1 MDVPVQY
8 FQAVIAVETAVTG
21 VLLFQIRF
29 FDTNKDATRKFGAD
43 PRLRVLLLIVLTATI
58 FGSLEAIREHW
69 GSWSAVLVTVGLAV
83 SVLPILL
90 RALPPLQ
97 RDARTQQRHPQFL
110 DHGARPRPLRRDRH
124 RHRCPS
130 MNPAPSTFGL
140 SASGHAGR
148 RISLAWNRTVHGWSA
163 VAAAPPCPSASALT
177 TRSPENDTPV
187 PRHPEDDAGSRFL
200 HTR

>member
-8 FQAVIAVETAVTG
+8 FQSVISLETAVTG

-29 FDTNKDATRKFGAD
+29 FDTNKDATREFGAD

-83 SVLPILL
+83 SALPILL

-97 RDARTQQRHPQFL
+97 RDAQTQQRQPHFWTTALGLVLYAVIVTVIVAHP
-110 DHGARPRPLRRDRH
+110 
-124 RHRCPS
+124 
-130 MNPAPSTFGL
+130 
-140 SASGHAGR
+140 
-148 RISLAWNRTVHGWSA
+148 
-163 VAAAPPCPSASALT
+163 
-177 TRSPENDTPV
+177 
-187 PRHPEDDAGSRFL
+187 
-200 HTR
+200 

>member
-8 FQAVIAVETAVTG
+8 FQSVIAVETAVTG

-29 FDTNKDATRKFGAD
+29 FDTNEDTTREFGAD
-43 PRLRVLLLIVLTATI
+43 LRLRVVLLIVLTATI

-97 RDARTQQRHPQFL
+97 RDAQTQQRQPHFWTTVLGLVLYAVIVTVIVAHP
-110 DHGARPRPLRRDRH
+110 
-124 RHRCPS
+124 
-130 MNPAPSTFGL
+130 
-140 SASGHAGR
+140 
-148 RISLAWNRTVHGWSA
+148 
-163 VAAAPPCPSASALT
+163 
-177 TRSPENDTPV
+177 
-187 PRHPEDDAGSRFL
+187 
-200 HTR
+200 